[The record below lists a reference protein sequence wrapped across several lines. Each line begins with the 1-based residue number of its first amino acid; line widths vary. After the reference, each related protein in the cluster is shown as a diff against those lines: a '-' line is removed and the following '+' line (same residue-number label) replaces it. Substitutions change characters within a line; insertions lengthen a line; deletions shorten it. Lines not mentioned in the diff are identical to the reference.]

1 MACRGDSSNGKFK
14 YEYLERSV
22 IVIGGGAAGFFFA
35 IQHMGFYPSDKV
47 IILEQGKEGLSK
59 VRISGG
65 GRCNVTHACFEPG
78 DLAINYPRGR
88 KEMLGPFHHFATG
101 DIMSWFEEKG
111 VPLKIEED
119 GRVFPVSDSSDSI
132 IQCFLE
138 ETRKLGI
145 EVIYRT
151 KVTDFYKEGNKWK
164 VLTSSDDSYLADKL
178 FLSTGSSLY
187 FWKILAGKGIHIIDP
202 VPSLFTFHVSDPR
215 IKGLQGISFPNIK
228 ITSHAGSYVSEGPLL
243 ITHWGFSG
251 PAILK
256 LSAFEAILF
265 HQSQYKFD
273 IIIDLLPD
281 MTISSISDV
290 IKTWDNKKIVPRNPF
305 DIPKRYWN
313 NLMTQLGIDTGKNW
327 ADLKNSELELII
339 QELKK
344 ATFNVKGKSTFKEE
358 FVTAGGIDLKEVDF
372 TSFELKKLPGVF
384 AAGEI
389 LNIDAITGGFNF
401 QAAWTG
407 AYIAARG

>member
-1 MACRGDSSNGKFK
+1 M
-14 YEYLERSV
+14 ERSV
-22 IVIGGGAAGFFFA
+22 VVIGGGAAGFFFA
-35 IQHMGFYPSDKV
+35 IQHMNFYPTDKV
-47 IILEQGKEGLSK
+47 IMLEQGKEGLSK

-65 GRCNVTHACFEPG
+65 GRCNVTHACYDPG
-78 DLAINYPRGR
+78 DLAMNYPRGR
-88 KEMLGPFHHFATG
+88 KEMLGPFHHFAPG

-111 VPLKIEED
+111 VPLKMEED

-145 EVIYRT
+145 KVTYRT
-151 KVTDFYKEGNKWK
+151 KVTDFYKEGNKWN
-164 VLTSSDDSYLADKL
+164 VLTASGDSYLADKL
-178 FLSTGSSLY
+178 FLCTGSSLY
-187 FWKILAGKGIHIIDP
+187 FWKILAGKGIQIIDP
-202 VPSLFTFHVSDPR
+202 VPSLFTFRVSDSR
-215 IKGLQGISFPNIK
+215 IKGLQGISFPHTK
-228 ITSHAGSYVSEGPLL
+228 ISSHAGSYVSEGPLL

-265 HQSQYKFD
+265 YQSKYKFH
-273 IIIDLLPD
+273 IFIDLLPN
-281 MTISSISDV
+281 MTIAKIRDV
-290 IKTWDNKKIVPRNPF
+290 IKTCDDKRIVPKNPF

-313 NLMTQLGIDTGKNW
+313 NLMNQLGMDSSKNW

-339 QELKK
+339 QELKNAK
-344 ATFNVKGKSTFKEE
+344 FLVIGKSTFKEE

-372 TSFELKKLPGVF
+372 TSFELKNLPGAF
-384 AAGEI
+384 AAGEV